1 MMILLELLELYLHR
15 ASTLSELIE
24 RLHNYY
30 RESIFIF
37 FLVHPTLYFV
47 LGVLLFF
54 DAFNFFGISI
64 LLLKVIDLFF
74 KLELIKQRYYKQ
86 SMDPEIEKMLDMKL
100 TFSMKILALSVHVP
114 FLYMAISS
122 VLA

>member
-15 ASTLSELIE
+15 ANTLSELID
-24 RLHNYY
+24 RLNNYY
-30 RESIFIF
+30 HQSVFIL
-37 FLVHPTLYFV
+37 FLVHPTIYFV

-64 LLLKVIDLFF
+64 LVLKVVDLFF
-74 KLELIKQRYYKQ
+74 KLELIKQRYYKAT
-86 SMDPEIEKMLDMKL
+86 MDPELEKMMNMNLTISMKL
-100 TFSMKILALSVHVP
+100 LSIILHVP